1 MKFEDRN
8 YSERTELRLA
18 GDPRQRPWTDRAL
31 RRDLRIPLR
40 YRVSGGEEWHRG
52 ETVNISESGLLFSSD
67 DMLEVD
73 ASVEITFQ
81 TKGTPMLQ
89 SSTRQALVVRRTL
102 ANWPDTK
109 LMFGAKFRS

>member
-1 MKFEDRN
+1 M
-8 YSERTELRLA
+8 A
-18 GDPRQRPWTDRAL
+18 ARAT

-40 YRVSGGEEWHRG
+40 YRVAGGEEWHPG
-52 ETVNISESGLLFSSD
+52 ETVNISETGLLFSSNEL
-67 DMLEVD
+67 LEVE
-73 ASVEITFQ
+73 AKVEITFQ
-81 TKGTPMLQ
+81 TQGAPMLQ